1 MTLSD
6 GKNMNSGVLPDPAIV
21 RLTILRMLHRGKA
34 GHLGSNMSV
43 VEMLIAMYG
52 AVDVGKIKNR
62 ASDRSRI
69 LVSKGHCAAAVYATM
84 HHYGLLSPELIDTYF
99 MDGSVLA
106 GHVSHAVPGVEHST
120 GALGHGINVAV
131 GCAIGLRN
139 IGAGESLSLA
149 LMGDGELQEGSVWEA
164 VMLAAHLK
172 LDNFIGLVD
181 NNRISSI
188 TNTHEVIDLRPLDR
202 RFSAF
207 GFAVET
213 VNGHSVSEISQAI
226 KALVGRGRPGMII
239 CETIKGKDVSF
250 AENEAIWHYKSM
262 TDQQFEEASG
272 PINIKVDKARQL

>member
-1 MTLSD
+1 MTP
-6 GKNMNSGVLPDPAIV
+6 GEKVEMVTGVPPDPARV

-43 VEMLIAMYG
+43 VEMLVAMYG
-52 AVDVGKIKNR
+52 AVNVDKIRSR
-62 ASDRSRI
+62 APDRSRI

-84 HHYGLLSPELIDTYF
+84 HHFGLLPSEMIDTYF
-99 MDGSVLA
+99 MDGSALA
-106 GHVSHAVPGVEHST
+106 GHVSHVVPGVEHST

-139 IGAGESLSLA
+139 LGATDSLALA

-188 TNTHEVIDLRPLDR
+188 TSTHEVIDLRPLDR

-213 VNGHSVSEISQAI
+213 VDGHSVADISGAI
-226 KALVGRGRPGMII
+226 SRLRGNGRPGMII
-239 CETIKGKDVSF
+239 CDTVKGKDVGF
-250 AENEAIWHYKSM
+250 AENEAIWHYKTM
-262 TDQQFEEASG
+262 TDQQYEEASSR
-272 PINIKVDKARQL
+272 INAKVEVARQP

>member
-1 MTLSD
+1 MTSID
-6 GKNMNSGVLPDPAIV
+6 GVKLVPGVLPDPASV

-52 AVDVGKIKNR
+52 AVDVAKVKNG
-62 ASDRSRI
+62 APDRSRV
-69 LVSKGHCAAAVYATM
+69 LVSKGHCAAAVYGTM
-84 HHYGLLSPELIDTYF
+84 HHFGLLPAEMIDTYF
-99 MDGSVLA
+99 MDGSALA
-106 GHVSHAVPGVEHST
+106 GHVSHVVPGVEHST

-139 IGAGESLSLA
+139 LGAKDSLSLA

-164 VMLAAHLK
+164 IMLASHLK

-188 TNTHEVIDLRPLDR
+188 TSTHEVIDLRPIDR

-213 VNGHSVSEISQAI
+213 VDGHSVAEISHAI
-226 KALVGRGRPGMII
+226 ARLRGRGCPGMII
-239 CETIKGKDVSF
+239 CETIKGKDVAF
-250 AENEAIWHYKSM
+250 AENEAIWHYKTM
-262 TDQQFEEASG
+262 TDQQYEEARNRLSAK
-272 PINIKVDKARQL
+272 IEVAL